1 MEFLPVYD
9 REVFAEQH
17 DYAQQYSTSSI
28 YHWIKPAFG
37 EISLTAILALPSIN
51 FLYIGD
57 YDSHKSQPCPT
68 IYMYVIHSLI
78 VHSAFLW
85 CVLRT
90 CKVICLL
97 GLIDKGNV
105 FDISMT
111 IGDIIDFQQFV
122 GSSTMMTFP

>member
-90 CKVICLL
+90 CKV
-97 GLIDKGNV
+97 
-105 FDISMT
+105 MM
-111 IGDIIDFQQFV
+111 FV
-122 GSSTMMTFP
+122 RVN